1 MGWFRWSVGRSWPVL
16 TALLAGA
23 IGAGAAEPQADA
35 AAPAVHKSVYGKLE
49 TVDTRLN
56 GVIIRSDAGE
66 RMAWRFDAKVV
77 AALAPFKIGDPVI
90 VIYRQTT
97 ANEKAVTA
105 IAFPGTAEKPTYIN
119 ETDSRV
125 VLRSAPMVEGVCGN
139 PQAAP
144 VSEFIIPV
152 GGKAEALDA
161 CWCCATAG
169 DSCTPANKSG
179 NGQAV
184 LVRCYKS
191 GGAASP

>member
-1 MGWFRWSVGRSWPVL
+1 MVVTRDVAIPLREVVVRASRSSGP
-16 TALLAGA
+16 G
-23 IGAGAAEPQADA
+23 GQ
-35 AAPAVHKSVYGKLE
+35 H
-49 TVDTRLN
+49 
-56 GVIIRSDAGE
+56 
-66 RMAWRFDAKVV
+66 
-77 AALAPFKIGDPVI
+77 
-90 VIYRQTT
+90 
-97 ANEKAVTA
+97 ANV
-105 IAFPGTAEKPTYIN
+105 
-119 ETDSRV
+119 TDSRV

-144 VSEFIIPV
+144 VSESIIPV